1 MMASTTISGN
11 SMTVSE
17 ATAALTAGLQSI
29 YGSCLDRVILYGS
42 TARGTASPD
51 SDVDIAVLLRPGT
64 TSQMYDRLLDLVV
77 DLELACSR
85 VLSVVRIDAGK
96 FAAWENVSPFY
107 RNINRE
113 GVVLWKAV

>member
-1 MMASTTISGN
+1 MASTTISGN

-42 TARGTASPD
+42 TD

-107 RNINRE
+107 WNLNRE